1 MFSSF
6 LALMQSAW
14 ASRHRHS
21 IKLWTSPEEQV
32 LKRWLSTY
40 IHTMLIVRDRPFMC
54 IVSLSGDPRHIQSVF
69 GSSRL
74 RRTRMKDFPMD
85 EVDRSFKKASMDET
99 PYSLLLKAASH
110 LSAAAEA
117 MAQCR
122 RTVDVFN
129 LFQNRAS
136 IRVRPTVLV
145 LDAERTVTVNHY
157 TEQLLA
163 SQPNRAAL
171 RLTRDTLTET
181 NLEPHLGLQNALEQH
196 SMALATDE
204 IPRRAWWGHGQL
216 SNV

>member
-1 MFSSF
+1 
-6 LALMQSAW
+6 
-14 ASRHRHS
+14 
-21 IKLWTSPEEQV
+21 
-32 LKRWLSTY
+32 
-40 IHTMLIVRDRPFMC
+40 
-54 IVSLSGDPRHIQSVF
+54 
-69 GSSRL
+69 
-74 RRTRMKDFPMD
+74 MKDFPMD
-85 EVDRSFKKASMDET
+85 EVGRSFKKASLDET
-99 PYSLLLKAASH
+99 PYSLRLKATSH

-145 LDAERTVTVNHY
+145 FDAERTVTVNQY

-181 NLEPHLGLQNALEQH
+181 NLEPHLGLQKR
-196 SMALATDE
+196 T
-204 IPRRAWWGHGQL
+204 
-216 SNV
+216 